1 MKKDSFVVRNEIE
14 KQTAML
20 SDAQMGQLF
29 RAMLQFN
36 RGAEPALSD
45 PLVSLA
51 FSFVRDSMERDRA
64 KYEATCEKRKAAGAK
79 GGRPKKQMVS
89 AETDFFNPE
98 SKRFSKNPEPVPVP
112 EPDPEPVPD
121 SVPVPVTQSMGVSGG
136 TQTETGTPDG
146 ENTRDFQDCVAY
158 FDKCGLSLS
167 RGNRRI
173 LARWVC
179 EVGFDVVVLAV
190 DRAMIHGAK
199 TAGYVFTILEEWRS
213 LGLHDVE
220 AVENHLEGEGAIA

>member
-89 AETDFFNPE
+89 SEPAFFNPE
-98 SKRFSKNPEPVPVP
+98 SKRFSENPESVP

-146 ENTRDFQDCVAY
+146 ENTRDFLDSVAY

-173 LARWVC
+173 LARWVR

-190 DRAMIHGAK
+190 DRAMLHGAK
-199 TAGYVFTILEEWRS
+199 TVGYVFTILEEWRS

-220 AVENHLEGEGAIA
+220 AVTNHLESEAIA

>member
-1 MKKDSFVVRNEIE
+1 MKESFVVRNEIE

-79 GGRPKKQMVS
+79 GGRPKKQKVS

-98 SKRFSKNPEPVPVP
+98 SKRFSENPDSVPVP
-112 EPDPEPVPD
+112 EPEPVPE

-173 LARWVC
+173 LARWVR
-179 EVGFDVVVLAV
+179 EVGFDVVVMAV
-190 DRAMIHGAK
+190 DRSMIHGAK
-199 TAGYVFTILEEWRS
+199 TAGYAFTVLEEWRS

-220 AVENHLEGEGAIA
+220 AVENHLEGEGVA

>member
-1 MKKDSFVVRNEIE
+1 MKESFVVRNEIE

-20 SDAQMGQLF
+20 SDEQMGQLF

-64 KYEATCEKRKAAGAK
+64 KYEATCEKRKTAGAR
-79 GGRPKKQMVS
+79 GGRPQKQKKQMVS

-98 SKRFSKNPEPVPVP
+98 SKRFSENPDSVPVP
-112 EPDPEPVPD
+112 EPEPEPVPD

-146 ENTRDFQDCVAY
+146 ENTRDFLDSVAY

-173 LARWVC
+173 LARWVR

-190 DRAMIHGAK
+190 DRAM
-199 TAGYVFTILEEWRS
+199 
-213 LGLHDVE
+213 
-220 AVENHLEGEGAIA
+220 

>member
-20 SDAQMGQLF
+20 SDEQMGQLF

-36 RGAEPALSD
+36 RGAEPALTD

-64 KYEATCEKRKAAGAK
+64 KYEATCEKRKAAGSK

-98 SKRFSKNPEPVPVP
+98 SKRFSENPDSVP
-112 EPDPEPVPD
+112 EPDPEPVPE
-121 SVPVPVTQSMGVSGG
+121 SVPVTQSMGVSGG

-146 ENTRDFQDCVAY
+146 ENTRDFLDSVAY
-158 FDKCGLSLS
+158 FDKCGLSL
-167 RGNRRI
+167 NRANKRV
-173 LARWVC
+173 LARWVR

-213 LGLHDVE
+213 LGLHDPE
-220 AVENHLEGEGAIA
+220 AVTNHLESEVVA